1 MTIASPVKL
10 KTATPIPLVA
20 PRMARIAEIQ
30 QVAIPKAEE
39 GPVRRVVLAAFH
51 RQQRRQIVDRR
62 HIQGWHVM
70 HPQGR
75 CVPVR
80 CPVIDL
86 DG

>member
-39 GPVRRVVLAAFH
+39 GPVRRVVLGNVLDVLRCGNRKA
-51 RQQRRQIVDRR
+51 RRTLTWPYVGTHEVD
-62 HIQGWHVM
+62 
-70 HPQGR
+70 GR
-75 CVPVR
+75 
-80 CPVIDL
+80 
-86 DG
+86 